1 MTDKT
6 PPEPE
11 LLKYT
16 RAQLRQVL
24 FGRRRTNPAYVV
36 HSGRTTENRSTRTER
51 RKHAKGYK
59 AQQRIR
65 RYGRP

>member
-1 MTDKT
+1 MTDT
-6 PPEPE
+6 PEPE

-16 RAQLRQVL
+16 RLQLRQVL
-24 FGRRRTNPAYVV
+24 FGRRRTSPPFVV

-51 RKHAKGYK
+51 RKAAKGYK
-59 AQQRIR
+59 AKQRIE